1 MKKKPYQTKEKTV
14 SCVEEAAVAYGQ
26 QIINGNDSVSTEC
39 LSFDT
44 ATCKSNRLTVSEYF
58 DEIRTAL
65 RKKYEN
71 KIDVMKRLLHCIFLL
86 VILCPVK
93 LQAQEGQPLDMLI
106 ASTADALVDS
116 LYSFPDFRSNKVER
130 GWLYDTKVYVMFD
143 YGFSN
148 KIVEYM
154 AHKPDAVSA
163 KKNGTALIY
172 TYQENN
178 KQLWQRTKKVRLQ
191 KEMTINIMERPS
203 VKFIQDTVS
212 IVIWSSYLQWGN
224 YHKGEWNSNG
234 WYIGK
239 SDWIVCKYIYSKT
252 EERWVL
258 VESDF
263 GGI

>member
-1 MKKKPYQTKEKTV
+1 M
-14 SCVEEAAVAYGQ
+14 
-26 QIINGNDSVSTEC
+26 I
-39 LSFDT
+39 L
-44 ATCKSNRLTVSEYF
+44 
-58 DEIRTAL
+58 
-65 RKKYEN
+65 
-71 KIDVMKRLLHCIFLL
+71 KIKFMKRLLYSIFLL

-116 LYSFPDFRSNKVER
+116 LYSFPDYRSNKVEK

-163 KKNGTALIY
+163 KKNGIALIY
-172 TYQENN
+172 TYQENK

-224 YHKGEWNSNG
+224 YHKGEWHSNG

-252 EERWVL
+252 ENRWVM

>member
-1 MKKKPYQTKEKTV
+1 
-14 SCVEEAAVAYGQ
+14 
-26 QIINGNDSVSTEC
+26 
-39 LSFDT
+39 
-44 ATCKSNRLTVSEYF
+44 
-58 DEIRTAL
+58 
-65 RKKYEN
+65 
-71 KIDVMKRLLHCIFLL
+71 MKRLLYSIFLL

-116 LYSFPDFRSNKVER
+116 LYSIPFPDYRSNKVEK

-148 KIVEYM
+148 QIVEYM

-163 KKNGTALIY
+163 KKNGIALIY
-172 TYQENN
+172 TYQENK

-224 YHKGEWNSNG
+224 YHKGEWHSNG
-234 WYIGK
+234 WYLGK

-258 VESDF
+258 MESDF